1 MKLAT
6 FRDEGY
12 GFPIKLKPVSAGG
25 GCSKIVN
32 FPLLGVPTN

>member
-6 FRDEGY
+6 FIDEGY

-25 GCSKIVN
+25 VKGIVN
-32 FPLLGVPTN
+32 VPLLGSTPN